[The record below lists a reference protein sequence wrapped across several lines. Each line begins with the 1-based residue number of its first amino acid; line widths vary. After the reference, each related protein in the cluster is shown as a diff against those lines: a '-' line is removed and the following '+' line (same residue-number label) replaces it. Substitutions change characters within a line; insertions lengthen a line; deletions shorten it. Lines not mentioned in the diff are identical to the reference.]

1 MLVVFSAVLMV
12 MDHRYKSLESVR
24 DALSVIVY
32 PIQMS
37 VELPGSISDWF
48 SESLASRRALQEEVD
63 SLRTQQV
70 IQKAQMQKLASL
82 EVENI
87 RLRELLDS
95 SFEIGERV
103 LIAELMSVNLYPYKH
118 QIVINRGELHNVYPG
133 QPLVDANGV
142 MGQIVHAG
150 PYTSTAILIT
160 DTSHAIP
167 IQVNRNG
174 LRSIALGSGAINRLD
189 LPYIPNSADIKAG
202 DLLTTSG
209 LGGRFPPGYPV
220 ATVVTVEHDPGNA
233 FAKVI
238 ATPLAHLDRSRE
250 VLLVWPN
257 VAVVEETPENIPV
270 EATETDTQ
278 TIDSNEAAV
287 SKEATD
293 SSDAATENT
302 ADTP

>member
-103 LIAELMSVNLYPYKH
+103 LIAELMSVNLAP
-118 QIVINRGELHNVYPG
+118 
-133 QPLVDANGV
+133 
-142 MGQIVHAG
+142 
-150 PYTSTAILIT
+150 
-160 DTSHAIP
+160 
-167 IQVNRNG
+167 
-174 LRSIALGSGAINRLD
+174 
-189 LPYIPNSADIKAG
+189 
-202 DLLTTSG
+202 
-209 LGGRFPPGYPV
+209 
-220 ATVVTVEHDPGNA
+220 
-233 FAKVI
+233 
-238 ATPLAHLDRSRE
+238 
-250 VLLVWPN
+250 
-257 VAVVEETPENIPV
+257 
-270 EATETDTQ
+270 
-278 TIDSNEAAV
+278 
-287 SKEATD
+287 
-293 SSDAATENT
+293 
-302 ADTP
+302 